1 MLPVDVSSGKGFCP
15 AMTALVL
22 DLDGTVRLRTRS
34 GADVT
39 PSQGKV
45 RGLLALLGAAP
56 RHRLSRIM
64 VQETLWSRSASEQAG
79 GSLRRALSDLR
90 EALGEE
96 RDAIV
101 RGNGWVGLDPARVA
115 VRLPPEDG
123 PQEGF
128 AADLDLG
135 DAAFRAW
142 LRTRRAQAGITTAA
156 PADGDAPLV
165 LVLPPPGL
173 GGHPLCD
180 LILRDAAR
188 RVTGFLPA
196 LIGVGEAGRS
206 LSPRWVELGCVALP
220 DAEGG
225 LLIEVHA
232 VDGSG
237 RQLHG
242 QVQRIAGD
250 GFAAALAPLSEG
262 LSSALL
268 GTVSDLMADIHSF
281 DPERLLRAHAALST
295 GTAGLRPEVAPA
307 LLGHLTTAMVLDRVL
322 SPDGMLEEASARAG
336 EGMRR
341 APGNP
346 VALAS
351 ASLVA
356 ATSGRIGEAMDLAL
370 RAQTTDMASSF
381 VQFALAIAHTRAG
394 APRQAARHAAAAGQ
408 GALAGFAPAVL
419 DMSAASAA
427 VLSGREAEALA
438 LSRRALRVAPTARPA
453 MRFVAALA
461 FRAGREEEAAAALE
475 SLARAEPGFSA
486 AEMAEPDYPVA
497 SLREAGMLEV
507 AYARSLGG
515 RVRPRAGPV
524 PGVDPPVPD
533 PANGGGPLRPAKG
546 HQAAPMVH

>member
-1 MLPVDVSSGKGFCP
+1 MLAVDVPSGKGFCP
-15 AMTALVL
+15 RMTTLVL
-22 DLDGTVRLRTRS
+22 DLDGTVRLRTRG

-45 RGLLALLGAAP
+45 RGLLTLLGAAP

-64 VQETLWSRSASEQAG
+64 VQETLWSRSAPEQAG

-96 RDAIV
+96 RGAIV
-101 RGNGWVGLDPARVA
+101 RGNGWIGLDPARVA

-142 LRTRRAQAGITTAA
+142 LRARRARAGIATAA

-188 RVTGFLPA
+188 RITGFVPA
-196 LIGVGEAGRS
+196 LIGIGEAGRS
-206 LSPRWVELGCVALP
+206 LSPRRVEHGCTALP

-232 VDGSG
+232 DDETG

-242 QVQRIAGD
+242 RVQRIASD

-268 GTVSDLMADIHSF
+268 GSASDLMADIHSF
-281 DPERLLRAHAALST
+281 DPERLRRAHAALT
-295 GTAGLRPEVAPA
+295 AGPAGLRPEVAPA

-322 SPDGMLEEASARAG
+322 PPDGMLEEASARAG

-346 VALAS
+346 VALAA

-356 ATSGRIGEAMDLAL
+356 ATSGRTAEALDLAL

-394 APRQAARHAAAAGQ
+394 EPRTAARHAAAAGQ

-438 LSRRALRVAPTARPA
+438 LSRRALRVAPTSRPA

-461 FRAGREEEAAAALE
+461 FRAGRDGEAADALG

-486 AEMAEPDYPVA
+486 AEMAEPNYPVA
-497 SLREAGMLEV
+497 SLREAGMLDV

-515 RVRPRAGPV
+515 RMRPRAGPV
-524 PGVDPPVPD
+524 PGLKA
-533 PANGGGPLRPAKG
+533 PAPGEGGGPRPPGRGGRSGQLLR
-546 HQAAPMVH
+546 